1 MYCLNFEVEYG
12 KEDDDK
18 AKTPSAMARG
28 FMETDLLASC
38 EPLSWRRV
46 KMRFGTGALVSGAGG
61 MRHYSAHR
69 EFLDIPGSGGSC
81 CLGKYPV
88 GADVAS
94 NCF

>member
-38 EPLSWRRV
+38 EPAFMAQGEDAIWDWSVGER
-46 KMRFGTGALVSGAGG
+46 